1 MSGITDTSEEA
12 NEVSGSGAVLTI
24 DNIAPEV
31 TSVKKNNN
39 ENGFIISYS
48 EPVEGADDPANYK
61 VMLDGEEQDISK
73 IAGSGDTDSGSY
85 ELILKKHLKNAE
97 YKVYFENITD
107 AKTGKNELAE
117 TEKTVIA
124 TGGSVVYGKEA
135 MDHYKNIG
143 KVVYLKVDMDTLT
156 KRLHNAKQRGVVM
169 REGQSLVSL
178 YNERSALYEKYADIT
193 IEEKDFTME
202 EVIDITLEALKALPL

>member
-1 MSGITDTSEEA
+1 MKKDNVVLIGMPTSGKSTMGVILAKILGYRFLDADIVIQEKEGKKLSQIIEE
-12 NEVSGSGAVLTI
+12 EGV
-24 DNIAPEV
+24 D
-31 TSVKKNNN
+31 
-39 ENGFIISYS
+39 GFIEI
-48 EPVEGADDPANYK
+48 ENR
-61 VMLDGEEQDISK
+61 IN
-73 IAGSGDTDSGSY
+73 AG
-85 ELILKKHLKNAE
+85 I
-97 YKVYFENITD
+97 
-107 AKTGKNELAE
+107 E

-178 YNERSALYEKYADIT
+178 YNERSVLYEKYADIT

>member
-1 MSGITDTSEEA
+1 MKKDNVVLIGMPTSGKSTMGVILAKILGYRFLDADIVIQEKEGKKLSQIIEE
-12 NEVSGSGAVLTI
+12 EGV
-24 DNIAPEV
+24 D
-31 TSVKKNNN
+31 
-39 ENGFIISYS
+39 GFIEI
-48 EPVEGADDPANYK
+48 ENR
-61 VMLDGEEQDISK
+61 IN
-73 IAGSGDTDSGSY
+73 AG
-85 ELILKKHLKNAE
+85 I
-97 YKVYFENITD
+97 
-107 AKTGKNELAE
+107 E

-202 EVIDITLEALKALPL
+202 EVIDITLEALRALPL

>member
-1 MSGITDTSEEA
+1 MIQEKEGKKLSKIIEE
-12 NEVSGSGAVLTI
+12 EGV
-24 DNIAPEV
+24 D
-31 TSVKKNNN
+31 
-39 ENGFIISYS
+39 GFIEI
-48 EPVEGADDPANYK
+48 ENR
-61 VMLDGEEQDISK
+61 IN
-73 IAGSGDTDSGSY
+73 AG
-85 ELILKKHLKNAE
+85 I
-97 YKVYFENITD
+97 
-107 AKTGKNELAE
+107 E

>member
-1 MSGITDTSEEA
+1 MKKDNVVLIGMPTSGKSTMGVILAKILGYRFLDADIVIQEKEGKKLSQIIEE
-12 NEVSGSGAVLTI
+12 EGV
-24 DNIAPEV
+24 D
-31 TSVKKNNN
+31 
-39 ENGFIISYS
+39 GFIEI
-48 EPVEGADDPANYK
+48 ENR
-61 VMLDGEEQDISK
+61 IN
-73 IAGSGDTDSGSY
+73 AG
-85 ELILKKHLKNAE
+85 I
-97 YKVYFENITD
+97 
-107 AKTGKNELAE
+107 E

-193 IEEKDFTME
+193 IEEKDHTME
-202 EVIDITLEALKALPL
+202 EVIEITLEALRALPL

>member
-1 MSGITDTSEEA
+1 MKKDNVVLIGMPTSGKSTMGVILAKILGYRFLDADIVIQEKEGKKLSKIIEE
-12 NEVSGSGAVLTI
+12 EGV
-24 DNIAPEV
+24 D
-31 TSVKKNNN
+31 
-39 ENGFIISYS
+39 GFI
-48 EPVEGADDPANYK
+48 
-61 VMLDGEEQDISK
+61 DIENR
-73 IAGSGDTDSGSY
+73 INAG
-85 ELILKKHLKNAE
+85 I
-97 YKVYFENITD
+97 
-107 AKTGKNELAE
+107 E

>member
-1 MSGITDTSEEA
+1 MKKDNVVLIGMPTSGKSTMGVILAKILGYRFLDADIVIQEKEGKKLSKIIEE
-12 NEVSGSGAVLTI
+12 EGV
-24 DNIAPEV
+24 D
-31 TSVKKNNN
+31 
-39 ENGFIISYS
+39 GFIEI
-48 EPVEGADDPANYK
+48 ENR
-61 VMLDGEEQDISK
+61 IN
-73 IAGSGDTDSGSY
+73 AG
-85 ELILKKHLKNAE
+85 I
-97 YKVYFENITD
+97 
-107 AKTGKNELAE
+107 E

-193 IEEKDFTME
+193 IEEKDHTME
-202 EVIDITLEALKALPL
+202 EVIDITLEALRALPL

>member
-1 MSGITDTSEEA
+1 MKKDNVVLIGMPTSGKSTMGVILAKILGYRFLDADIVIQEKEGKKLSQIIEE
-12 NEVSGSGAVLTI
+12 EGV
-24 DNIAPEV
+24 D
-31 TSVKKNNN
+31 
-39 ENGFIISYS
+39 GFIEI
-48 EPVEGADDPANYK
+48 ENR
-61 VMLDGEEQDISK
+61 IN
-73 IAGSGDTDSGSY
+73 AG
-85 ELILKKHLKNAE
+85 I
-97 YKVYFENITD
+97 
-107 AKTGKNELAE
+107 E

-169 REGQSLVSL
+169 REGQSLISL

-193 IEEKDFTME
+193 IEEKDHTME
-202 EVIDITLEALKALPL
+202 EVIDITLEALRALPL